1 MSLQSPA
8 LQVVVRA
15 DPPSMDRATLD
26 RLMDGEIS
34 KFEEDFQRRQR
45 AQGLAGEPLTSIER
59 GVLKAFLVYGV
70 TK

>member
-1 MSLQSPA
+1 
-8 LQVVVRA
+8 
-15 DPPSMDRATLD
+15 
-26 RLMDGEIS
+26 MDGEIS